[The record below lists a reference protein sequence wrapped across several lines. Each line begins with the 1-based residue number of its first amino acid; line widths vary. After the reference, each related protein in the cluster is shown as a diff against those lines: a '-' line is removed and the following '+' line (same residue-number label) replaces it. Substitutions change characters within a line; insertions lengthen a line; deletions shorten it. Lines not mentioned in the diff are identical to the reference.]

1 MDHGKIQT
9 EEDGKWLEQHKE
21 ELIANLSHELRT
33 PLTIVKEALS
43 QLQDGITG
51 PLTEPQARIV
61 QTANRNM
68 DRLVQLVNEK
78 LAQAIQQIIEDKKT

>member
-1 MDHGKIQT
+1 MHPGEKQT
-9 EEDGKWLEQHKE
+9 EADGKGLEQRKE
-21 ELIANLSHELRT
+21 EWIATLSHELRT

-43 QLQDGITG
+43 QLRDGITG
-51 PLTEPQARIV
+51 PLTESQSRIV

-78 LAQAIQQIIEDKKT
+78 LDQAIQQIIKGNKA